1 MKIAVLS
8 SASAGGAGIAAY
20 RIYEAL
26 KKANHEADFIDINTL
41 NGAVSLEVSPQ
52 VSATNKKITNT
63 HFTVDYASDVR
74 EWLINLLSEY
84 DVINVQWASYL
95 VSLSEILALAKLN
108 KKIVFTMHDFYYI
121 TGGCHYPAGCY
132 GFAVDCAGCP
142 QVSEK
147 VLSQKGVINAFQIK
161 KEIFSFPNVVLTA
174 PSNFIVSNAV
184 KAGMVP
190 QQRSRVIRNVY
201 VPTSDFDYSLKSK
214 EKSILLIADSFDEK
228 RKGLA
233 LSVDSLK
240 RASECFDFK
249 NESVTLH
256 LVGGLDTEV
265 VKRLEGTGINVV
277 THGHIKE
284 HRKLVEIFQQ
294 CHFILS
300 CSYEDN
306 WPNILVESGSY
317 GCIPIVGKWHG
328 CEEFALE
335 FAYGFVSLDY
345 TVAAFCKAIL
355 DALTYDIL
363 ETELQSFVKAVRDS
377 SSVEKVVQGYLES
390 FNFVATDLFNGIEK
404 SNKIKFISNEE
415 KVKYPP
421 SPFGPRLIMGQE
433 ISKKDLLLKGSND
446 VHSYGIVD
454 TRWRSDADFFE
465 IRSKT

>member
-1 MKIAVLS
+1 MRIAVLS

-26 KKANHEADFIDINTL
+26 KSSGQEVDFIDINAI
-41 NGAVSLEVSPQ
+41 GAVSQEISPPI
-52 VSATNKKITNT
+52 SATNNKITNT
-63 HFTVDYASDVR
+63 HFTVDHASESRD
-74 EWLINLLSEY
+74 WLVNMLSEY

-95 VSLSEILALAKLN
+95 VSLSEILALAKAS

-132 GFAVDCAGCP
+132 GFAAGCVGCP

-147 VLSQKGVINAFQIK
+147 VLSQKGVIDALQLK
-161 KEIFSFPNVVLTA
+161 KEIFSFPSVILSA
-174 PSNFIVSNAV
+174 PSNFIVNNAV
-184 KAGMVP
+184 RAGMVP
-190 QQRSRVIRNVY
+190 KQRSRVIRNVY
-201 VPTSDFDYSLKSK
+201 VPTEDFDCSLKSK
-214 EKSILLIADSFDEK
+214 EKSILLIADSFDEQ

-240 RASECFDFK
+240 KASEYLDFE

-265 VKRLEGTGINVV
+265 VKRLNGTGLNVV

-284 HRKLVEIFQQ
+284 HKKLVEIFQQ

-317 GCIPIVGKWHG
+317 GCIPVVGKWHG

-345 TVAAFCKAIL
+345 TVTAFCKAIL
-355 DALTYDIL
+355 DALSYGINKH
-363 ETELQSFVKAVRDS
+363 ELQSFVKAVRES
-377 SSVEKVVQGYLES
+377 SSVEKVAQGYLES
-390 FNFVATDLFNGIEK
+390 FNFSGTDLFNETEK
-404 SNKIKFISNEE
+404 VNKIEFVSNEE
-415 KVKYPP
+415 KVKYTP
-421 SPFGPRLIMGQE
+421 SPFGPRLIMSQD
-433 ISKKDLLLKGSND
+433 ISRKDLLLKGNHD
-446 VHSYGIVD
+446 DHSYGIVD
-454 TRWRSDADFFE
+454 TRWRYSAEF
-465 IRSKT
+465 T